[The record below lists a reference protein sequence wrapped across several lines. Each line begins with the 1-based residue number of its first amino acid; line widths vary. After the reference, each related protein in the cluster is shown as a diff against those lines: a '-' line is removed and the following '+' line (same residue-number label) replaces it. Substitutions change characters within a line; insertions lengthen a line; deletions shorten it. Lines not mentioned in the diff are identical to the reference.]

1 MLNAARRLHRGLAL
15 SADCARFMQLGIMAE
30 PDGIRREPVNRGRA
44 NEDLE
49 E

>member
-1 MLNAARRLHRGLAL
+1 MLNPALRLHRGLAL
-15 SADCARFMQLGIMAE
+15 SADCARFMRFGIIVE
-30 PDGIRREPVNRGRA
+30 PGGIRREPVNRGCA